1 MRVGSRRNPPSA
13 ASTLILAAAASR
25 DNAVMVSSPRIGFVL
40 LSRSAAPLPST
51 RISVLNMLPFLRDAG
66 FAAEMAYDPELES
79 LQPNLD
85 GLDAAVLA
93 KRYDIV
99 YFQKVC
105 GPSVLRLAR
114 ELEAAGVRTVY
125 GMCDLVEPEMV
136 AATSATAVVTDYL
149 RRLHPAALRA
159 KMHVVHDGIEQPER
173 RRVQPSDH
181 RGSAGRPL
189 RAVLVT
195 SSGPTV
201 LPVIGRPPPW
211 LRVTV
216 VGAYPAPAWRGRRLR
231 WLRSQLAQAGD
242 GERLAT
248 VSSLLDRRIER
259 VAWHPFGVYDQLEQ
273 ADIGIIPVD
282 TNGPAYWKVKSE
294 NRLTLKMAAALPVI
308 ATPVPAYEPIVVAG
322 ENAFFAH
329 SRDEWMARL
338 EALRDPALRLAM
350 GNRARETVLPRFSM
364 EAQAQALIDV
374 LRTVLAPSAAA
385 IAG

>member
-1 MRVGSRRNPPSA
+1 MWSA
-13 ASTLILAAAASR
+13 ATPE
-25 DNAVMVSSPRIGFVL
+25 NHVMSSPRIGFVL
-40 LSRSAAPLPST
+40 LSSSRTPLPST

-66 FAAEMAYDPELES
+66 FSADLAHDPEHGS
-79 LQPNLD
+79 LNPDLSA
-85 GLDAAVLA
+85 LDAAALA

-114 ELEAAGVRTVY
+114 ALEAAGVRTVY

-149 RRLHPAALRA
+149 RRLHPAALRT
-159 KMHVVHDGIEQPER
+159 KMHVVHDGVEHPER
-173 RRVQPSDH
+173 HRRQPSDH
-181 RGSAGRPL
+181 RGSAARPL

-195 SSGPTV
+195 SSGPAL
-201 LPVIGRPPPW
+201 LPVIGRPPSW

-216 VGAYPAPAWRGRRLR
+216 VGAYPVPAWRGNRLR
-231 WLRSQLAQAGD
+231 WMRGQLAQAGN

-248 VSSLLDRRIER
+248 VSSLLDPRIER
-259 VAWHPFGVYDQLEQ
+259 VAWDPAGVYDQLEQ

-282 TNGPAYWKVKSE
+282 TDGPAYWKVKSE

-308 ATPVPAYEPIVVAG
+308 ATPVPAYEPIVVPG

-329 SRDEWMARL
+329 SRDEWMACL

-350 GNRARETVLPRFSM
+350 GKRARETVLPRFSK

-374 LRTVLAPSAAA
+374 LRTVLEPSLAAV
-385 IAG
+385 AG